1 MKKIK
6 LKKINNLSRTVL
18 VVAGSDP
25 SGGAGIQADLKTLT
39 AFGVYGM
46 TAITALTEQNTNGVF
61 DIFEIPIEFVVKQIN
76 CCLFDINA
84 HAVKIGMLHSA
95 ELISA
100 VLEALNNHNIVSN
113 KNVNIILDPVMVAKG
128 GQKLLK
134 ENAIEALKNFI
145 YEAQPIITPNIPEAE
160 ILTGMKINNLKD
172 MENAGKEI
180 IKLGAS
186 QVILKGGHMET
197 QAITDL
203 LINSSEIYSIE
214 AAKIK
219 TSHTHGTG
227 CTMASALSASL
238 AKSIDIRHSFE
249 IAHKYVNSAIKTT
262 PRFGKGNG
270 PINHCF
276 NINEF
281 IN

>member
-1 MKKIK
+1 M
-6 LKKINNLSRTVL
+6 KKINNLSKTVL

-39 AFGVYGM
+39 SLGVYGM

-61 DIFEIPIEFVVKQIN
+61 DIFEIPIKFVVKQIN
-76 CCLFDINA
+76 CCLSDINA

-100 VLEALNNHNIVSN
+100 VLEALNNHNVVSK

-128 GQKLLK
+128 GHKLLK
-134 ENAIEALKNFI
+134 ENAIDALKNFI
-145 YEAQPIITPNIPEAE
+145 HVAQPILTPNIPEAE

-172 MENAGKEI
+172 MENVGKEI

-186 QVILKGGHMET
+186 HVILKGGHMET
-197 QAITDL
+197 QVITDL
-203 LINSSEIYSIE
+203 LINSSEIHSIE
-214 AAKIK
+214 STKIK

-238 AKSIDIRHSFE
+238 AKSISIRNSFE
-249 IAHKYVNSAIKTT
+249 IAHKYVNNAIKTT
-262 PRFGKGNG
+262 PEFGKGNG